1 MDKTEFTRRVSACKP
16 MLYRVAMSVLGSL
29 PDAEDAASEAVL
41 RAWTKLDGLRNEA
54 YFETWLTRILINT
67 CRSVLRKRALRSET
81 ELTDAVPA
89 RESDEKGVYE
99 ALMRVELK
107 FRLPLVLHCA
117 EGKTMREIAQSM
129 GLSEGVIKW
138 RIEKGRKRLKE
149 ELIKENGYEG

>member
-1 MDKTEFTRRVSACKP
+1 

-54 YFETWLTRILINT
+54 YFETWLMRILINT

-81 ELTDAVPA
+81 ELTDTVPA
-89 RESDEKGVYE
+89 HETDEKGVYE

-138 RIEKGRKRLKE
+138 RIEKGRKRLKQ
-149 ELIKENGYEG
+149 ELIKENGYEE

>member
-1 MDKTEFTRRVSACKP
+1 MDKTEFTCRVSACKP

-41 RAWTKLDGLRNEA
+41 RAWTRLDGLRNEA

-81 ELTDAVPA
+81 ELTDTVPA

-107 FRLPLVLHCA
+107 FRLPLVLHYA

-129 GLSEGVIKW
+129 GLSEGMIKW

-149 ELIKENGYEG
+149 ELIKENGYEE

>member
-1 MDKTEFTRRVSACKP
+1 

-149 ELIKENGYEG
+149 ELIKENGYEE

>member
-1 MDKTEFTRRVSACKP
+1 MDKSEFSRRVSACKP

-54 YFETWLTRILINT
+54 YFETWLMRILINT
-67 CRSVLRKRALRSET
+67 CRSVLRKRALHPET

-107 FRLPLVLHCA
+107 YRLPLVLHYA
-117 EGKTMREIAQSM
+117 GEKTMREIAESM
-129 GLSEGVIKW
+129 RIPEGAVKW

-149 ELIKENGYEG
+149 ELTKENGYEE

>member
-1 MDKTEFTRRVSACKP
+1 

-41 RAWTKLDGLRNEA
+41 KAWTKLDGLRNEA
-54 YFETWLTRILINT
+54 YFETWLMRILINT

-81 ELTDAVPA
+81 ELTDTVPA
-89 RESDEKGVYE
+89 HETDEKGVYE

-138 RIEKGRKRLKE
+138 RIEKGRKRLKQ
-149 ELIKENGYEG
+149 ELIKENGYEE